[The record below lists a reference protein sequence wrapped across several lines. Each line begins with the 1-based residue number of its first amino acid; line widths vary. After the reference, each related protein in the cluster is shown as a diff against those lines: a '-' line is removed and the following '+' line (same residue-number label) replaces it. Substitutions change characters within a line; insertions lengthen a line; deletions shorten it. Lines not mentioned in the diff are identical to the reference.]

1 MKEVTAKLGQMK
13 LCTVIA
19 TEVSRQCPEMPAD
32 ERFNACINAA
42 NHVCQAFAMTSHEW
56 NAVNESSTIQSIGAL
71 LAQLRA
77 QGCEISMAAMTVP
90 DLSRDTR
97 NYLRDILAGVGDDL
111 REHDPDV
118 GINGRPDMAEEIDA
132 LLSWL
137 GD

>member
-56 NAVNESSTIQSIGAL
+56 NAVNESGSIQSIGAL

-77 QGCEISMAAMTVP
+77 QGCEISLAGMTVP
-90 DLSRDTR
+90 DLSQDTR
-97 NYLRDILAGVGDDL
+97 DYLRDILSDVPKEL
-111 REHDPDV
+111 RQHDPDV
-118 GINGRPDMAEEIDA
+118 GINGRDDMAAEVNA
-132 LLSWL
+132 LLFWL
-137 GD
+137 EG

>member
-56 NAVNESSTIQSIGAL
+56 NAVNESNSIQSIGSL

-77 QGCEISMAAMTVP
+77 QGCEITLAGMTVP
-90 DLSRDTR
+90 HLSQDTR
-97 NYLRDILAGVGDDL
+97 DYLRDLLTGVADDL
-111 REHDPDV
+111 RQRDPDV
-118 GINGRPDMAEEIDA
+118 GIFGRDDMAAEMDA
-132 LLSWL
+132 FLFWL
-137 GD
+137 EG